1 MVKMPLK
8 LNALQTH
15 RFGVVCAQFDG
26 LGKELPQLVS
36 VNQMAGELKV
46 KMISTR
52 VSVESIEKVHMLEAD
67 GYQLMDTLIYYGGP
81 VATSRTFDELKH
93 TPDMHIASANDA
105 NVVVEIAKAA
115 FAGYIGHFHADP
127 KLDNTLADNVYVDWA
142 SQSIKH
148 SNSKNPAILILQD
161 DQVCGFATTRR
172 NTPTESE
179 VILNCIHPDAQGKG
193 LYKKLFKQTMSI
205 LAANGAKHLTVST
218 QINNY
223 AVQKV
228 WASLGL
234 VHQRSYYT
242 FHKWFG

>member
-1 MVKMPLK
+1 MPLK

-26 LGKELPQLVS
+26 LGKEVPELV
-36 VNQMAGELKV
+36 VINQMAAEHKV
-46 KMISTR
+46 KMVSTR
-52 VSVESIEKVHMLEAD
+52 VSVDAIETVHMLEAD
-67 GYQLMDTLIYYGGP
+67 GYKLMDTLVYYQGS
-81 VATSRTFDELKH
+81 VAATCTFDALKH
-93 TPDMHIASANDA
+93 TLDMRIACADDA
-105 NVVVEIAKAA
+105 NVVAEIAKAA
-115 FAGYIGHFHADP
+115 FAGYFGHFHADP
-127 KLDNTLADNVYVDWA
+127 KLDNALADEVYVDWA
-142 SQSIKH
+142 FQSIKY
-148 SNSKNPAILILQD
+148 SNSKDPAILILQD
-161 DQVCGFATTRR
+161 EQVCGFATTRQ

-205 LAANGAKHLTVST
+205 LAANGAKHVTVST

-242 FHKWFG
+242 LHKWFG